1 MSIIKVMD
9 EILANKIAAGEV
21 VERPL
26 NVVKELVEN
35 SIDANSSEIK
45 ITLEEAGTK
54 KIIVSDNGN
63 GMDKDDAVLA
73 FSRHATS
80 KLKNLDDLFNI
91 SSLGFRGEALP
102 SIASVSLVELITSK
116 NGIGTYINLEGGV
129 IKEVKPYD
137 LSIGTSI
144 EVKDLFYNTPVRL
157 KYLKNLYTEL
167 ALIVE
172 YVNKM
177 ALSYPN
183 IKFILTNNNKE
194 LLNTVGD
201 GNLLKVIYAIYG
213 SEITK
218 KMISISSE
226 NDDYVISGYIG
237 YPEIAKTS
245 RNAIT
250 TLVNGRV
257 IKNPDLNRCLTD
269 CYHTYIPKDKYPLV
283 VLNIDVDPILID
295 INIHPQKM
303 DIKFSKLDS
312 LKELIT
318 KTINSKLKELLLVP
332 HASIRDINAIY
343 EIEDSLPNY
352 SFLTK
357 EKDEEISTLSKDINE
372 KKEALTFDFD
382 NDNLLTGEKSLEVVE
397 DVTKTI
403 EDNTRI
409 KEMFPVGIVHKT
421 YIIAENSSGMYIID
435 QHAAAERINYEKV
448 LNALLKDDYQLI
460 DLLVPIRLE
469 YSSSEVIRI
478 KEHLE
483 LLKSIG
489 IGLEEF
495 GDNTLIVRYHPT
507 WFFEGYE
514 KEAIEKI
521 IAIILEKGEFDKEKF
536 IYKTAST
543 MACKMSI
550 KANDYLDLNTAKIL
564 LDNLR
569 CCDNPFTCPH
579 GRPTII
585 TYSNYDLERLF
596 KRAMN

>member
-1 MSIIKVMD
+1 MGTIKVMD

-21 VERPL
+21 VERCL

-35 SIDANSSEIK
+35 SIDAESTEIK
-45 ITLEEAGTK
+45 INLIDSGTK
-54 KIIVSDNGN
+54 KIVVSDNGI
-63 GMDKDDAVLA
+63 GMNKEDATLA

-80 KLKNLDDLFNI
+80 KLKDLDDLFNI
-91 SSLGFRGEALP
+91 GTLGFRGEALP
-102 SIASVSLVELITSK
+102 SIASVSHIYLQTSK
-116 NGIGTYINLEGGV
+116 DGVGTSISLNGGV
-129 IKEVKPYD
+129 IESVENSD
-137 LSIGTSI
+137 LSVGTTI

-167 ALIVE
+167 ALIIE

-177 ALSYPN
+177 ALSYPS
-183 IKFILTNNNKE
+183 IRFVLTNNDKE
-194 LLNTVGD
+194 LLNTSGD
-201 GNLLKVIYAIYG
+201 GNLLKVIYAVYG
-213 SEITK
+213 IDVTK
-218 KMISISSE
+218 KMIEISGE

-245 RNAIT
+245 RNVIT

-257 IKNPDLNRCLTD
+257 SKNLDLNRCLID
-269 CYHTYIPKDKYPLV
+269 CYHTYIPKDKFPMI

-303 DIKFSKLDS
+303 DIKFSKMES

-318 KTINSKLKELLLVP
+318 KVISSKLKEILLVP
-332 HASIRDINAIY
+332 HANIRDLNTIY
-343 EIEDSLPNY
+343 EVEDSLPLNTINY
-352 SFLTK
+352 ELD
-357 EKDEEISTLSKDINE
+357 DEEVPVKETSPNLEELS
-372 KKEALTFDFD
+372 FDFD
-382 NDNLLTGEKSLEVVE
+382 NDNKITGTKTEEVVE
-397 DVTKTI
+397 EEKEEET
-403 EDNTRI
+403 NYRI
-409 KEMFPVGIVHKT
+409 KEMIPVGIVHKT

-448 LNALLKDDYQLI
+448 LNALLKDDYKII

-469 YSSSEVIRI
+469 YPKDEFIRI
-478 KEHLE
+478 KEHMDI
-483 LLKSIG
+483 LKSIG
-489 IGLEEF
+489 ISLEEF
-495 GDNTLIVRYHPT
+495 GDNTFIVRSHPT

-514 KEAIEKI
+514 REAIEKI
-521 IAIILEKGEFDKEKF
+521 IAITLEKGEFDKEKF

-569 CCDNPFTCPH
+569 RCDNPFTCPH
-579 GRPTII
+579 GRPII
-585 TYSNYDLERLF
+585 NKISRYEIEKLF
-596 KRAMN
+596 KRV

>member
-1 MSIIKVMD
+1 MGTVKVMD

-21 VERPL
+21 VERCL

-35 SIDANSSEIK
+35 SIDAGSTEIK
-45 ITLEEAGTK
+45 INLIDSGTK
-54 KIIVSDNGN
+54 KIVVSDNGI
-63 GMDKDDAVLA
+63 GMNKEDATLA

-80 KLKNLDDLFNI
+80 KLKDLDDLFNI
-91 SSLGFRGEALP
+91 GTLGFRGEALP
-102 SIASVSLVELITSK
+102 SIASVSHVYLQTSK
-116 NGIGTYINLEGGV
+116 DGVGTSISLNGGV
-129 IKEVKPYD
+129 IESVENSD
-137 LSIGTSI
+137 LSVGTTI

-167 ALIVE
+167 ALIIE

-177 ALSYPN
+177 ALSYPS
-183 IKFILTNNNKE
+183 IRFVLTNNDKE
-194 LLNTVGD
+194 LLNTSGD
-201 GNLLKVIYAIYG
+201 GNLLKVIYAVYG
-213 SEITK
+213 IDVTK
-218 KMISISSE
+218 KMIEISAE

-245 RNAIT
+245 RNVIT

-257 IKNPDLNRCLTD
+257 IKNLDLNRCLID
-269 CYHTYIPKDKYPLV
+269 CYHTYIPKDKFPMI

-303 DIKFSKLDS
+303 DIKFSKMDS

-318 KTINSKLKELLLVP
+318 KVISSKLKEVLLVP
-332 HASIRDINAIY
+332 HANIRDLNTIY
-343 EIEDSLPNY
+343 EVEESLPLNTINY
-352 SFLTK
+352 EIDDEEVPVK
-357 EKDEEISTLSKDINE
+357 EKTPNLEELS
-372 KKEALTFDFD
+372 FDFD
-382 NDNLLTGEKSLEVVE
+382 NDNKITGTKTEEVVE
-397 DVTKTI
+397 EEK
-403 EDNTRI
+403 EEKNEYRI
-409 KEMFPVGIVHKT
+409 KEMIPVGIVHKT

-448 LNALLKDDYQLI
+448 LNALLKDDYKII

-469 YSSSEVIRI
+469 YPKDEFIRI
-478 KEHLE
+478 KEHMDI
-483 LLKSIG
+483 LKSIG
-489 IGLEEF
+489 IYLEEF
-495 GDNTLIVRYHPT
+495 GDNTFIVRSHPT

-514 KEAIEKI
+514 REAIEKI
-521 IAIILEKGEFDKEKF
+521 IAITLEKGEFDKEKF

-550 KANDYLDLNTAKIL
+550 KANDYLDLDTAKIL

-569 CCDNPFTCPH
+569 GCDNPFTCPH

>member
-1 MSIIKVMD
+1 MGTVKVMD

-21 VERPL
+21 VERCL

-35 SIDANSSEIK
+35 SIDAGSTEIK
-45 ITLEEAGTK
+45 INLIDSGTK
-54 KIIVSDNGN
+54 KIVVSDNGI
-63 GMDKDDAVLA
+63 GMNKEDATLA

-80 KLKNLDDLFNI
+80 KLKDLDDLFNI
-91 SSLGFRGEALP
+91 GTLGFRGEALP
-102 SIASVSLVELITSK
+102 SIASVSHVYLQTSK
-116 NGIGTYINLEGGV
+116 DGVGTSISLNGGV
-129 IKEVKPYD
+129 IESVENSD
-137 LSIGTSI
+137 LSVGTTI

-167 ALIVE
+167 ALIIE

-177 ALSYPN
+177 ALSYPS
-183 IKFILTNNNKE
+183 IRFVLTNNDKE
-194 LLNTVGD
+194 FLNTSGD
-201 GNLLKVIYAIYG
+201 GNLLKVIYAVYG
-213 SEITK
+213 IDVTK
-218 KMISISSE
+218 KMIEISGE

-245 RNAIT
+245 RNVIT

-257 IKNPDLNRCLTD
+257 IKNLDLNRCLID
-269 CYHTYIPKDKYPLV
+269 CYHTYIPKDKFPMI

-303 DIKFSKLDS
+303 DIKFSKMES

-318 KTINSKLKELLLVP
+318 KVISSKLKEVLLVP
-332 HASIRDINAIY
+332 HANVRDLNTIY
-343 EIEDSLPNY
+343 EVEESLPLNTINY
-352 SFLTK
+352 EIDDEEVPVK
-357 EKDEEISTLSKDINE
+357 EKTPNLEELS
-372 KKEALTFDFD
+372 FDFD
-382 NDNLLTGEKSLEVVE
+382 NDNKITGTKTEEVVE
-397 DVTKTI
+397 EEK
-403 EDNTRI
+403 EEKNEYRI
-409 KEMFPVGIVHKT
+409 KEMIPVGIVHKT

-448 LNALLKDDYQLI
+448 LNALLKDDYKII

-469 YSSSEVIRI
+469 YPKDEFIKI
-478 KEHLE
+478 KEHMDI
-483 LLKSIG
+483 LKDIG
-489 IGLEEF
+489 ISLEEF
-495 GDNTLIVRYHPT
+495 GDNTFIVRSHPT

-514 KEAIEKI
+514 REAIEKI
-521 IAIILEKGEFDKEKF
+521 IAITLEKGEFDKEKF
-536 IYKTAST
+536 IYKTSST

-550 KANDYLDLNTAKIL
+550 KANDYLDLSSAKIL

-569 CCDNPFTCPH
+569 GCDNPFTCPH

>member
-1 MSIIKVMD
+1 MGTIKVMD

-35 SIDANSSEIK
+35 SIDALSSEIK
-45 ITLEEAGTK
+45 INLIDSGTK
-54 KIIVSDNGN
+54 KIIVSDNGI
-63 GMDKDDAVLA
+63 GMNKEDALLA

-80 KLKNLDDLFNI
+80 KLKDLDDLFNI
-91 SSLGFRGEALP
+91 ETLGFRGEALP
-102 SIASVSLVELITSK
+102 SIASVSLIHLDTTKDDEGSRIILNGGRVESVE
-116 NGIGTYINLEGGV
+116 NS
-129 IKEVKPYD
+129 D
-137 LSIGTSI
+137 LSSGTTI
-144 EVKDLFYNTPVRL
+144 EVSDLFYNTPVRL
-157 KYLKNLYTEL
+157 KYIRNLYTEL

-177 ALSYPN
+177 ALSYPS
-183 IKFILTNNNKE
+183 IRFSLTNNEKE
-194 LLNTVGD
+194 LLNTTGD
-201 GNLLKVIYAIYG
+201 GNLLKVIYAVYG
-213 SEITK
+213 IDVTK
-218 KMISISSE
+218 KMIEVNGE

-237 YPEIAKTS
+237 YPEIAKSS
-245 RNAIT
+245 RNVIT

-257 IKNPDLNRCLTD
+257 IKNPDLNRCLID
-269 CYHTYIPKDKYPLV
+269 CYHTYIPKDKFPMII
-283 VLNIDVDPILID
+283 LNIDVDPILID

-318 KTINSKLKELLLVP
+318 KIITSKLKEILLIP
-332 HASIRDINAIY
+332 HASIRDLNTIY
-343 EIEDSLPNY
+343 EVEDSLPLNTINY
-352 SFLTK
+352 EL
-357 EKDEEISTLSKDINE
+357 DEEETIKEESSNLEKLS
-372 KKEALTFDFD
+372 FDFD
-382 NDNLLTGEKSLEVVE
+382 NDSKITGDKSEEVVDDKE
-397 DVTKTI
+397 DVKD
-403 EDNTRI
+403 EYRI
-409 KEMFPVGIVHKT
+409 KEMIPVGIVHKT

-448 LNALLKDDYQLI
+448 LNALLKDDYKVI

-469 YSSSEVIRI
+469 YSKDEFIKI
-478 KEHLE
+478 KEHMDI
-483 LLKSIG
+483 LKSIG
-489 IGLEEF
+489 IILEEF
-495 GDNTLIVRYHPT
+495 FDNTFIVRSHPT

-514 KEAIEKI
+514 REAIEKI
-521 IAIILEKGEFDKEKF
+521 IAITLEKGEFDKEKF

-550 KANDYLDLNTAKIL
+550 KANDYLDLDTAKIL

-569 CCDNPFTCPH
+569 RCDNPFTCPH

>member
-1 MSIIKVMD
+1 MSTIKVMD

-21 VERPL
+21 VERCL

-35 SIDANSSEIK
+35 SIDAESTEIK
-45 ITLEEAGTK
+45 INLIDSGTK
-54 KIIVSDNGN
+54 KIVVSDNGI
-63 GMDKDDAVLA
+63 GMNKEDATLA

-80 KLKNLDDLFNI
+80 KLKDLDDLFNI
-91 SSLGFRGEALP
+91 STLGFRGEALP
-102 SIASVSLVELITSK
+102 SIASVSHIYLQTSK
-116 NGIGTYINLEGGV
+116 DGVGTSISLNGGV
-129 IKEVKPYD
+129 IESVENSD
-137 LSIGTSI
+137 LSVGTTI
-144 EVKDLFYNTPVRL
+144 EVRDLFYNTPVRL

-167 ALIVE
+167 ALIIE

-177 ALSYPN
+177 ALSYPS
-183 IKFILTNNNKE
+183 IRFVLTNNDKE
-194 LLNTVGD
+194 LLNTSGD
-201 GNLLKVIYAIYG
+201 GNLLKVIYAVYG
-213 SEITK
+213 IDVTK
-218 KMISISSE
+218 KMIEISGE

-245 RNAIT
+245 RNVIT

-257 IKNPDLNRCLTD
+257 IKNLDLNRCLID
-269 CYHTYIPKDKYPLV
+269 CYHTYIPKDKFPMI

-303 DIKFSKLDS
+303 DIKFSKMES

-318 KTINSKLKELLLVP
+318 KVISSKLKEVLLVP
-332 HASIRDINAIY
+332 HANIRDLNTIY
-343 EIEDSLPNY
+343 EVEDSLPLNTINY
-352 SFLTK
+352 DIDEEEETVK
-357 EKDEEISTLSKDINE
+357 EKTPNLEELS
-372 KKEALTFDFD
+372 FDFD
-382 NDNLLTGEKSLEVVE
+382 NDNKITGTKTEEVVE
-397 DVTKTI
+397 EEKEEET
-403 EDNTRI
+403 NYRI
-409 KEMFPVGIVHKT
+409 KEMIPVGIVHKT

-448 LNALLKDDYQLI
+448 LNALLKDDYKII

-469 YSSSEVIRI
+469 YPKDEFIRI
-478 KEHLE
+478 KEHMDI
-483 LLKSIG
+483 LKSIG
-489 IGLEEF
+489 ISLEEF
-495 GDNTLIVRYHPT
+495 GDNTFIVRSHPT

-514 KEAIEKI
+514 REAIEKI
-521 IAIILEKGEFDKEKF
+521 IAITLEKGEFDKEKF

-550 KANDYLDLNTAKIL
+550 KANDYLDLDTAKIL

-569 CCDNPFTCPH
+569 RCDNPFTCPH
-579 GRPTII
+579 GRPTVI

>member
-1 MSIIKVMD
+1 MSTIKVMD

-21 VERPL
+21 VERCL

-35 SIDANSSEIK
+35 SIDANSTEIK
-45 ITLEEAGTK
+45 ITLIDSGTK
-54 KIIVSDNGN
+54 KIVVSDNGI
-63 GMDKDDAVLA
+63 GMNKEDAMLA

-91 SSLGFRGEALP
+91 ETLGFRGEALP
-102 SIASVSLVELITSK
+102 SIASVSHVHLQTSK
-116 NGIGTYINLEGGV
+116 DGVGTSISLNGGV
-129 IKEVKPYD
+129 IESVENSD
-137 LSIGTSI
+137 LSLGTTI
-144 EVKDLFYNTPVRL
+144 EVRDLFYNTPVRL

-177 ALSYPN
+177 ALSYPS
-183 IKFILTNNNKE
+183 IRFVLTNNEKE
-194 LLNTVGD
+194 LLNTSGD
-201 GNLLKVIYAIYG
+201 GNLLKVVYAVYG
-213 SEITK
+213 MDVTK
-218 KMISISSE
+218 KMIEISGE

-245 RNAIT
+245 RNVIT

-257 IKNPDLNRCLTD
+257 IKNLDLNRCLID
-269 CYHTYIPKDKYPLV
+269 CYHTYIPKDKFPMI

-318 KTINSKLKELLLVP
+318 KVITSKLKEILLVP
-332 HASIRDINAIY
+332 HASIRDLNTIY
-343 EIEDSLPNY
+343 EVEDSLSINTINY
-352 SFLTK
+352 ELD
-357 EKDEEISTLSKDINE
+357 DEEEKIKVSSPNLEELS
-372 KKEALTFDFD
+372 FDFD
-382 NDNLLTGEKSLEVVE
+382 NDNKITGSKSEEIVEEKESI
-397 DVTKTI
+397 D
-403 EDNTRI
+403 DYRI
-409 KEMFPVGIVHKT
+409 KEMIPVGIVHKT

-448 LNALLKDDYQLI
+448 LNALLKDNYNII

-469 YSSSEVIRI
+469 YSKDEFIRI
-478 KEHLE
+478 KEHMDI
-483 LLKSIG
+483 LKSIG
-489 IGLEEF
+489 ISLDEF
-495 GDNTLIVRYHPT
+495 FDNTFIVRSHPT

-514 KEAIEKI
+514 REAIEKI
-521 IAIILEKGEFDKEKF
+521 IAITLEKGEFDKEKF

-550 KANDYLDLNTAKIL
+550 KANDYLDLNSAKVL

-569 CCDNPFTCPH
+569 RCDNPFTCPH

>member
-1 MSIIKVMD
+1 MSTIKVMD

-21 VERPL
+21 VERCL

-35 SIDANSSEIK
+35 SIDANSTEIK
-45 ITLEEAGTK
+45 ITLIDSGTK
-54 KIIVSDNGN
+54 KIVVSDNGI
-63 GMDKDDAVLA
+63 GMNKEDAMLA

-91 SSLGFRGEALP
+91 ETLGFRGEALP
-102 SIASVSLVELITSK
+102 SIASVSHVHLQTSK
-116 NGIGTYINLEGGV
+116 DGVGTSISLNGGV
-129 IKEVKPYD
+129 IESVENSD
-137 LSIGTSI
+137 LSLGTTI
-144 EVKDLFYNTPVRL
+144 EVRDLFYNTPVRL

-177 ALSYPN
+177 ALSYPS
-183 IKFILTNNNKE
+183 IRFVLTNNEKE
-194 LLNTVGD
+194 LLNTSGD
-201 GNLLKVIYAIYG
+201 GNLLKVIYAVYG
-213 SEITK
+213 MDVTK
-218 KMISISSE
+218 KMIEISGE

-245 RNAIT
+245 RNVIT

-257 IKNPDLNRCLTD
+257 IKNLDLNRCLID
-269 CYHTYIPKDKYPLV
+269 CYHTYIPKDKFPMI

-318 KTINSKLKELLLVP
+318 KVITSKLKEILLVP
-332 HASIRDINAIY
+332 HASIRDLNTIY
-343 EIEDSLPNY
+343 EVEDSLSINTINY
-352 SFLTK
+352 ELD
-357 EKDEEISTLSKDINE
+357 DEEEKIKVSSPNLEELS
-372 KKEALTFDFD
+372 FDFD
-382 NDNLLTGEKSLEVVE
+382 NDNKITGSKSEEIVEEKESI
-397 DVTKTI
+397 D
-403 EDNTRI
+403 DYRI
-409 KEMFPVGIVHKT
+409 KEMIPVGIVHKT

-448 LNALLKDDYQLI
+448 LNALLKDDYKVI

-469 YSSSEVIRI
+469 YSKDEFIRI
-478 KEHLE
+478 KEHMDI
-483 LLKSIG
+483 LKSIG
-489 IGLEEF
+489 ISLDEF
-495 GDNTLIVRYHPT
+495 FDNTFIVRSHPT

-514 KEAIEKI
+514 REAIEKI
-521 IAIILEKGEFDKEKF
+521 IAITLEKGEFDKEKF

-550 KANDYLDLNTAKIL
+550 KANDYLDLNSAKIL

-569 CCDNPFTCPH
+569 GCDNPFTCPH

-596 KRAMN
+596 KRTMN

>member
-1 MSIIKVMD
+1 MGGTIKVMD

-21 VERPL
+21 VERCL

-35 SIDANSSEIK
+35 SIDAGSTEIK
-45 ITLEEAGTK
+45 INLIDSGTK
-54 KIIVSDNGN
+54 KIVVSDNGI
-63 GMDKDDAVLA
+63 GMNKEDATLA

-80 KLKNLDDLFNI
+80 KLKDLDDLFNI
-91 SSLGFRGEALP
+91 GTLGFRGEALP
-102 SIASVSLVELITSK
+102 SIASVSHIFLQTSK
-116 NGIGTYINLEGGV
+116 DGVGTSISLNGGV
-129 IKEVKPYD
+129 IESVENSD
-137 LSIGTSI
+137 LSVGTTI
-144 EVKDLFYNTPVRL
+144 EVRDLFYNTPVRL

-167 ALIVE
+167 ALIIE

-177 ALSYPN
+177 ALSYPS
-183 IKFILTNNNKE
+183 IRFVLINNDKE
-194 LLNTVGD
+194 LLNTSGD
-201 GNLLKVIYAIYG
+201 GNLLKVIYAVYG
-213 SEITK
+213 IDVTK
-218 KMISISSE
+218 KMIEISGE

-245 RNAIT
+245 RNVIT

-257 IKNPDLNRCLTD
+257 IKNLDLNRCLID
-269 CYHTYIPKDKYPLV
+269 CYHTYIPKDKFPMI

-303 DIKFSKLDS
+303 DIKFSKMES

-318 KTINSKLKELLLVP
+318 KVISSKLKEVLLVP
-332 HASIRDINAIY
+332 HANIRDLNTIY
-343 EIEDSLPNY
+343 EVEESLPLNTINY
-352 SFLTK
+352 EIDDEEVPVK
-357 EKDEEISTLSKDINE
+357 EKTPNLEELS
-372 KKEALTFDFD
+372 FDFD
-382 NDNLLTGEKSLEVVE
+382 NDNKITGTKTEEVVE
-397 DVTKTI
+397 EEK
-403 EDNTRI
+403 EEKNEYRI
-409 KEMFPVGIVHKT
+409 KEMIPVGIVHKT

-448 LNALLKDDYQLI
+448 LNALLKDDYKII

-469 YSSSEVIRI
+469 YPKDEFIRI
-478 KEHLE
+478 KEHMDI
-483 LLKSIG
+483 LKSIG
-489 IGLEEF
+489 IYLEEF
-495 GDNTLIVRYHPT
+495 GDNTFIVRSHPT

-514 KEAIEKI
+514 REAIEKI
-521 IAIILEKGEFDKEKF
+521 IAITLEKGEFDKEKF

-550 KANDYLDLNTAKIL
+550 KANDYLDLSSAKIL

-569 CCDNPFTCPH
+569 GCDNPFTCPH

>member
-1 MSIIKVMD
+1 MSTIKVMD

-35 SIDANSSEIK
+35 SIDAASNEIK
-45 ITLEEAGTK
+45 ITLIDSGTK
-54 KIIVSDNGN
+54 KIVVSDNGI
-63 GMDKDDAVLA
+63 GMNKEDARLA

-80 KLKNLDDLFNI
+80 KLKDLDDLFNI

-102 SIASVSLVELITSK
+102 SIASVSHVYLQTSK
-116 NGIGTYINLEGGV
+116 DGVGTAISLDGGV
-129 IKEVKPYD
+129 IENIENTD
-137 LSIGTSI
+137 LSAGTTI

-157 KYLKNLYTEL
+157 KYIKNLYTEL

-177 ALSYPN
+177 ALSYPD
-183 IKFILTNNNKE
+183 IRFVLTNNEKE
-194 LLNTVGD
+194 LLNTSGD
-201 GNLLKVIYAIYG
+201 GNLLKVIYAVYG
-213 SEITK
+213 IDVAK
-218 KMISISSE
+218 KMIEISGE

-245 RNAIT
+245 RNVIT

-257 IKNPDLNRCLTD
+257 IKNLDLNRCIID
-269 CYHTYIPKDKYPLV
+269 CYHTYIPKDKFPMI

-318 KTINSKLKELLLVP
+318 KVISSKLKEILLVP
-332 HASIRDINAIY
+332 HANIRDLNTIY
-343 EIEDSLPNY
+343 EVEDSLPVNTINY
-352 SFLTK
+352 DLDK
-357 EKDEEISTLSKDINE
+357 EEETIKKTPPNLEELS
-372 KKEALTFDFD
+372 FDFD
-382 NDNLLTGEKSLEVVE
+382 NDNKITGTKTEEVVE
-397 DVTKTI
+397 EENEEKD
-403 EDNTRI
+403 DYRI
-409 KEMFPVGIVHKT
+409 KEMIPVGIVHKT

-448 LNALLKDDYQLI
+448 LNALLKDDYKII

-469 YSSSEVIRI
+469 YPKDEFIKI
-478 KEHLE
+478 KEHMDV
-483 LLKSIG
+483 LKSIG
-489 IGLEEF
+489 IFLEEF
-495 GDNTLIVRYHPT
+495 GDNTFIVRSHPT

-514 KEAIEKI
+514 REAIEKI
-521 IAIILEKGEFDKEKF
+521 IAITLEKGEFDKEKF
-536 IYKTAST
+536 IYRTAAT

-550 KANDYLDLNTAKIL
+550 KANDYLDLDTAKIL

-569 CCDNPFTCPH
+569 RCDNPFTCPH

>member
-1 MSIIKVMD
+1 MGTIKVMD

-21 VERPL
+21 VERCL

-35 SIDANSSEIK
+35 SIDAGSTEIK
-45 ITLEEAGTK
+45 INLIDSGTK
-54 KIIVSDNGN
+54 KIVVSDNGI
-63 GMDKDDAVLA
+63 GMNKEDATLA

-80 KLKNLDDLFNI
+80 KLKDLDDLFNI
-91 SSLGFRGEALP
+91 GTLGFRGEALP
-102 SIASVSLVELITSK
+102 SIASVSHVYLQTSK
-116 NGIGTYINLEGGV
+116 DGVGTSISLNGGV
-129 IKEVKPYD
+129 IESVENSD
-137 LSIGTSI
+137 LSIGTTI

-167 ALIVE
+167 ALIIE

-177 ALSYPN
+177 ALSYPS
-183 IKFILTNNNKE
+183 IRFVLTNNDKE
-194 LLNTVGD
+194 LLNTSGD
-201 GNLLKVIYAIYG
+201 GNLLKVIYAVYG
-213 SEITK
+213 IDVTK
-218 KMISISSE
+218 KMIEISGE

-245 RNAIT
+245 RNVIT

-257 IKNPDLNRCLTD
+257 IKNLDLNRCLID
-269 CYHTYIPKDKYPLV
+269 CYHTYIPKDKFPMI

-303 DIKFSKLDS
+303 DIKFSKMES
-312 LKELIT
+312 LKELVT
-318 KTINSKLKELLLVP
+318 KVISSKLKEVLLVP
-332 HASIRDINAIY
+332 HANIRDLNTIY
-343 EIEDSLPNY
+343 EVEESLPINTINY
-352 SFLTK
+352 EIDDEEVPVK
-357 EKDEEISTLSKDINE
+357 EKTPNLEELS
-372 KKEALTFDFD
+372 FDFD
-382 NDNLLTGEKSLEVVE
+382 NDNKITGTKTEEVVE
-397 DVTKTI
+397 EEKEEETDY
-403 EDNTRI
+403 RI
-409 KEMFPVGIVHKT
+409 KEMIPVGIVHKT

-448 LNALLKDDYQLI
+448 LNALLKDDYKII

-469 YSSSEVIRI
+469 YPKDEFIKI
-478 KEHLE
+478 KEHMDI
-483 LLKSIG
+483 LKSIG
-489 IGLEEF
+489 ISLEEF
-495 GDNTLIVRYHPT
+495 GDNTFIVRSHPT
-507 WFFEGYE
+507 WFSRGYE
-514 KEAIEKI
+514 REAIEKI
-521 IAIILEKGEFDKEKF
+521 IAITLEKGEFDKEKF

-550 KANDYLDLNTAKIL
+550 KANDYLDLSSAKIL

-569 CCDNPFTCPH
+569 GCDNPFTCPH

>member
-1 MSIIKVMD
+1 MGTIKVMD

-21 VERPL
+21 VERCL

-35 SIDANSSEIK
+35 SIDAKSTEIK
-45 ITLEEAGTK
+45 INLIDSGTK
-54 KIIVSDNGN
+54 KIVVSDNGI
-63 GMDKDDAVLA
+63 GMNKEDAMLA

-80 KLKNLDDLFNI
+80 KLKDLDDLFNI

-102 SIASVSLVELITSK
+102 SIASVSHIYLQTSK
-116 NGIGTYINLEGGV
+116 DGIGTSIFLNGGV
-129 IKEVKPYD
+129 IEKIENSD
-137 LSIGTSI
+137 LSVGTTI

-167 ALIVE
+167 ALIIE

-177 ALSYPN
+177 ALSYPS
-183 IKFILTNNNKE
+183 IRFVLTNNEKE
-194 LLNTVGD
+194 LLNTSGD
-201 GNLLKVIYAIYG
+201 GNLLKVIYAVYG
-213 SEITK
+213 IDITK
-218 KMISISSE
+218 KMIEINGE

-245 RNAIT
+245 RNVIT

-257 IKNPDLNRCLTD
+257 IKNPELNRCLVD
-269 CYHTYIPKDKYPLV
+269 CYHTYIPKDKFPMII
-283 VLNIDVDPILID
+283 LNIDVDPILID

-318 KTINSKLKELLLVP
+318 KVISSKLKEVLLVP
-332 HASIRDINAIY
+332 HANIRDLNTIY
-343 EIEDSLPNY
+343 EVEDSLPVNTINY
-352 SFLTK
+352 EL
-357 EKDEEISTLSKDINE
+357 DEEEESVKETSPNREELS
-372 KKEALTFDFD
+372 FDFD
-382 NDNLLTGEKSLEVVE
+382 NDNKITGVKTEEVVE
-397 DVTKTI
+397 EEKENKD
-403 EDNTRI
+403 EYRI
-409 KEMFPVGIVHKT
+409 KEMIPVGIVHKT
-421 YIIAENSSGMYIID
+421 YIIAENASGMYIID

-448 LNALLKDDYQLI
+448 LNALLKDDYKVI

-469 YSSSEVIRI
+469 YPKDEFIRI
-478 KEHLE
+478 KEHMDII
-483 LLKSIG
+483 KSIG
-489 IGLEEF
+489 ITLEEF
-495 GDNTLIVRYHPT
+495 GDNTFIVRSHPT

-514 KEAIEKI
+514 REAIEKI
-521 IAIILEKGEFDKEKF
+521 IAITLEKGEFDKERF

-550 KANDYLDLNTAKIL
+550 KANDYLDLDTAKIL

-569 CCDNPFTCPH
+569 RCDNPFTCPH

>member
-1 MSIIKVMD
+1 MAYIKVMD

-21 VERPL
+21 VERCL

-35 SIDANSSEIK
+35 SIDANASEIK
-45 ITLEEAGTK
+45 INLIDSGTK
-54 KIIVSDNGN
+54 KIVVSDNGI
-63 GMDKDDAVLA
+63 GMSKEDATLA

-91 SSLGFRGEALP
+91 ETLGFRGEALP
-102 SIASVSLVELITSK
+102 SIASVSHIFLKTSK
-116 NGIGTYINLEGGV
+116 DGIGTSISLDGGV
-129 IKEVKPYD
+129 IESVENSD
-137 LSIGTSI
+137 LSLGTTI

-177 ALSYPN
+177 ALSYPS
-183 IKFILTNNNKE
+183 IRFVLTNNEKE
-194 LLNTVGD
+194 LLNTSGD
-201 GNLLKVIYAIYG
+201 GNLLKVIYAVYG
-213 SEITK
+213 IDVAKKVIEI
-218 KMISISSE
+218 SGE

-245 RNAIT
+245 RNIIT

-257 IKNPDLNRCLTD
+257 IKNIDLNRCLID
-269 CYHTYIPKDKYPLV
+269 CYHTYIPKDKFPFI

-318 KTINSKLKELLLVP
+318 KVITSKLKEVLLVP
-332 HASIRDINAIY
+332 HASIRDLNTIY
-343 EIEDSLPNY
+343 EVEDSLPVNTINY
-352 SFLTK
+352 ELDDDEKTVK
-357 EKDEEISTLSKDINE
+357 EVSSNQEELS
-372 KKEALTFDFD
+372 FDFD
-382 NDNLLTGEKSLEVVE
+382 NDNKITGSKSFEVVLE
-397 DVTKTI
+397 KES
-403 EDNTRI
+403 EDNYRI
-409 KEMFPVGIVHKT
+409 KEMIPVGIVHKT

-448 LNALLKDDYQLI
+448 LNALLKDDYKVI

-469 YSSSEVIRI
+469 YSKDEFIRI
-478 KEHLE
+478 KEHMDI
-483 LLKSIG
+483 LKSIG
-489 IGLEEF
+489 ISLDEF
-495 GDNTLIVRYHPT
+495 FDNTFIVRSHPT

-514 KEAIEKI
+514 REAIEKI

-550 KANDYLDLNTAKIL
+550 KANDYLDLNSAKIL

-569 CCDNPFTCPH
+569 SCDNPFTCPH

>member
-1 MSIIKVMD
+1 MSTIKVMD

-21 VERPL
+21 VERCL

-35 SIDANSSEIK
+35 SIDAKATEIK
-45 ITLEEAGTK
+45 ITLIDSGVK
-54 KIIVSDNGN
+54 KIVVSDDGI
-63 GMDKDDAVLA
+63 GMDKEDAIMA

-102 SIASVSLVELITSK
+102 SIASVSLVNLQTSK
-116 NGIGTYINLEGGV
+116 DGVGTALTLNGGV
-129 IKEVKPYD
+129 IENISSSD
-137 LSIGTSI
+137 LTKGTTI
-144 EVKDLFYNTPVRL
+144 EVSDLFYNTPVRL

-177 ALSYPN
+177 ALSYPY
-183 IKFILTNNNKE
+183 IRFVLINNDKV

-213 SEITK
+213 INVAK
-218 KMISISSE
+218 KMIEISGE

-245 RNAIT
+245 RNVIT

-257 IKNPDLNRCLTD
+257 IKNQELNRCLID
-269 CYHTYIPKDKYPLV
+269 CYHTYIPKDKYPMII
-283 VLNIDVDPILID
+283 LNIDVDPILID

-303 DIKFSKLDS
+303 DIKFSKMDS
-312 LKELIT
+312 LKQLIT
-318 KTINSKLKELLLVP
+318 YEVTKKLKEILLIP
-332 HASIRDINAIY
+332 HASIRDINTVY
-343 EIEDSLPNY
+343 EIEDSIKSYDNY
-352 SFLTK
+352 DQSYSDTSSVKVIDK
-357 EKDEEISTLSKDINE
+357 EELS
-372 KKEALTFDFD
+372 FDFD
-382 NDNLLTGEKSLEVVE
+382 NDNKITGVSTNEVVNE
-397 DVTKTI
+397 EESNEEVKD
-403 EDNTRI
+403 ESRI
-409 KEMFPVGIVHKT
+409 KEMIPVGVVHKT
-421 YIIAENSSGMYIID
+421 YIIAENASGMYIID

-448 LNALLKDDYQLI
+448 LKALLKDDYKVI
-460 DLLVPIRLE
+460 DLLVPLKLE
-469 YSSSEVIRI
+469 YSADEAIKI
-478 KEHLE
+478 KEHLDI
-483 LLKSIG
+483 LKSIG
-489 IGLEEF
+489 IGIEEF
-495 GDNTLIVRYHPT
+495 GDNTFIVRYHPT

-521 IAIILEKGEFDKEKF
+521 IAITLDKHEFDKEKF
-536 IYKTAST
+536 IYKTAAT

-550 KANDYLDLNTAKIL
+550 KANDYLTLDDMKVL

-585 TYSNYDLERLF
+585 TYSNYDLEKLF

>member
-1 MSIIKVMD
+1 MATIKVMD

-21 VERPL
+21 VERCL

-35 SIDANSSEIK
+35 SIDAESTEIK
-45 ITLEEAGTK
+45 INLIDSGTK
-54 KIIVSDNGN
+54 KIVVSDNGI
-63 GMDKDDAVLA
+63 GMNKEDAMLA

-91 SSLGFRGEALP
+91 ETLGFRGEALP
-102 SIASVSLVELITSK
+102 SIASVSHVYLQTSK
-116 NGIGTYINLEGGV
+116 DGVGTSISLNGGV
-129 IKEVKPYD
+129 IERVENSD
-137 LSIGTSI
+137 LSIGTTI
-144 EVKDLFYNTPVRL
+144 EVRDLFYNTPVRL

-167 ALIVE
+167 ALIIE

-177 ALSYPN
+177 ALSYPS
-183 IKFILTNNNKE
+183 IRFVLTNNEKE
-194 LLNTVGD
+194 LLNTSGD
-201 GNLLKVIYAIYG
+201 GNLLKVIYAVYG
-213 SEITK
+213 IDVAK
-218 KMISISSE
+218 KMIEISGE

-245 RNAIT
+245 RNVIT

-257 IKNPDLNRCLTD
+257 IKNLDLNRCLID
-269 CYHTYIPKDKYPLV
+269 CYHTYIPKDKFPMI

-318 KTINSKLKELLLVP
+318 KVISSKLKEVLLVP
-332 HASIRDINAIY
+332 HANIRDLNTIY
-343 EIEDSLPNY
+343 EVEDSLPVNTINY
-352 SFLTK
+352 ELD
-357 EKDEEISTLSKDINE
+357 DEEEPVKETSPNLEELS
-372 KKEALTFDFD
+372 FDFD
-382 NDNLLTGEKSLEVVE
+382 NDNKITGTKTEEVVE
-397 DVTKTI
+397 DEK
-403 EDNTRI
+403 EEKDECRI
-409 KEMFPVGIVHKT
+409 KEMIPVGIVHKT
-421 YIIAENSSGMYIID
+421 YIIAENASGMYIID

-448 LNALLKDDYQLI
+448 LNALLKDDYKII

-469 YSSSEVIRI
+469 YPKDEFIRI
-478 KEHLE
+478 KEHMDILR
-483 LLKSIG
+483 SIG
-489 IGLEEF
+489 ITLEEF
-495 GDNTLIVRYHPT
+495 GDNTFIVRSHPT

-514 KEAIEKI
+514 REAIEKI
-521 IAIILEKGEFDKEKF
+521 IAITLEKGEFDKEKF

-550 KANDYLDLNTAKIL
+550 KANDYLDLDTAKIL

-569 CCDNPFTCPH
+569 RCDNPFTCPH

>member
-1 MSIIKVMD
+1 MSTIKVMD

-21 VERPL
+21 VERCL

-35 SIDANSSEIK
+35 SIDAKATEIK
-45 ITLEEAGTK
+45 ITLIDSGVK
-54 KIIVSDNGN
+54 KIVVSDDGI
-63 GMDKDDAVLA
+63 GMDKEDAIMA

-102 SIASVSLVELITSK
+102 SIASVSLVNLQTSK
-116 NGIGTYINLEGGV
+116 DGVGTALTLNGGV
-129 IKEVKPYD
+129 IENISSSD
-137 LSIGTSI
+137 LTKGTTI
-144 EVKDLFYNTPVRL
+144 EVSDLFYNTPVRL

-177 ALSYPN
+177 ALSYPY
-183 IKFILTNNNKE
+183 IRFVLINNDKV

-213 SEITK
+213 INVAK
-218 KMISISSE
+218 KMIEISGE

-245 RNAIT
+245 RNVIT

-257 IKNPDLNRCLTD
+257 IKNQELNRCLID
-269 CYHTYIPKDKYPLV
+269 CYHTYIPKDKYPMII
-283 VLNIDVDPILID
+283 LNIDVDPILID

-303 DIKFSKLDS
+303 DIKFSKMDS
-312 LKELIT
+312 LKQLIT
-318 KTINSKLKELLLVP
+318 YEVTKKLKEILLIP
-332 HASIRDINAIY
+332 HASIRDVNTVY
-343 EIEDSLPNY
+343 EIEDSIKSYDNY
-352 SFLTK
+352 DQSYSDTSSVKVIDK
-357 EKDEEISTLSKDINE
+357 EELS
-372 KKEALTFDFD
+372 FDFD
-382 NDNLLTGEKSLEVVE
+382 NDNKITGVSTNEVVNE
-397 DVTKTI
+397 EESNEEVKD
-403 EDNTRI
+403 ESRI
-409 KEMFPVGIVHKT
+409 KEMIPVGVVHKT
-421 YIIAENSSGMYIID
+421 YIIAENASGMYIID

-448 LNALLKDDYQLI
+448 LKALLKDDYKVI
-460 DLLVPIRLE
+460 DLLVPLKLE
-469 YSSSEVIRI
+469 YSADEAIKI
-478 KEHLE
+478 KEHLDI
-483 LLKSIG
+483 LKSIG
-489 IGLEEF
+489 IGIEEF
-495 GDNTLIVRYHPT
+495 GDNTFIVRYHPT

-521 IAIILEKGEFDKEKF
+521 IAITLDKHEFDKEKF
-536 IYKTAST
+536 IYKTAAT

-550 KANDYLDLNTAKIL
+550 KANDYLTLDDMKVL

-585 TYSNYDLERLF
+585 TYSNYDLEKLF

>member
-1 MSIIKVMD
+1 MATIKVMD

-21 VERPL
+21 VERCL

-35 SIDANSSEIK
+35 SIDAESTEIK
-45 ITLEEAGTK
+45 INLIDSGTK
-54 KIIVSDNGN
+54 KIVVSDNGI
-63 GMDKDDAVLA
+63 GMNKEDAMLA

-91 SSLGFRGEALP
+91 ETLGFRGEALP
-102 SIASVSLVELITSK
+102 SIASVSHIFLQTSK
-116 NGIGTYINLEGGV
+116 DG
-129 IKEVKPYD
+129 
-137 LSIGTSI
+137 IGTSI
-144 EVKDLFYNTPVRL
+144 SLDGGVIESVENSDLSVGTTIEVRDLFYNTPVRL

-167 ALIVE
+167 ALIIE

-177 ALSYPN
+177 ALSYPS
-183 IKFILTNNNKE
+183 IRFVLTNNEKE
-194 LLNTVGD
+194 LLNTSGD
-201 GNLLKVIYAIYG
+201 GNLLKVIYAVYG
-213 SEITK
+213 IDVAK
-218 KMISISSE
+218 KMIEISGE

-245 RNAIT
+245 RNVIT

-257 IKNPDLNRCLTD
+257 IKNLDLNRCLTD
-269 CYHTYIPKDKYPLV
+269 CYHTYIPKDKFPMI

-318 KTINSKLKELLLVP
+318 KVISSKLKEILLVP
-332 HASIRDINAIY
+332 HANIRDLNTIY
-343 EIEDSLPNY
+343 EVEDSFNNNIVNY
-352 SFLTK
+352 ELEDKPDDK
-357 EKDEEISTLSKDINE
+357 EPII
-372 KKEALTFDFD
+372 KKEELSFDFD
-382 NDNLLTGEKSLEVVE
+382 NDNKITGTKTEEVVE
-397 DVTKTI
+397 DEK
-403 EDNTRI
+403 EKKDDYRI
-409 KEMFPVGIVHKT
+409 KEMIPVGIVHKT

-448 LNALLKDDYQLI
+448 LNALLKDDYKII

-469 YSSSEVIRI
+469 YPKDEFIRI
-478 KEHLE
+478 KEHMDI
-483 LLKSIG
+483 LKSIG
-489 IGLEEF
+489 ITLEEF
-495 GDNTLIVRYHPT
+495 GDNTFIVRSHPT

-514 KEAIEKI
+514 REAIEKI
-521 IAIILEKGEFDKEKF
+521 IAITLEKGEFDKEKF
-536 IYKTAST
+536 IYRTAAT

-550 KANDYLDLNTAKIL
+550 KANDYLDLDTAKIL

-569 CCDNPFTCPH
+569 RTDNPFTCPH

>member
-1 MSIIKVMD
+1 MATIKVMD

-21 VERPL
+21 VERCL

-35 SIDANSSEIK
+35 SIDAESTEIK
-45 ITLEEAGTK
+45 INLIDSGTK
-54 KIIVSDNGN
+54 KIVVSDNGI
-63 GMDKDDAVLA
+63 GMNKEDATLA

-80 KLKNLDDLFNI
+80 KLKDLDDLFNI
-91 SSLGFRGEALP
+91 GTLGFRGEALP
-102 SIASVSLVELITSK
+102 SIASVSHIYLQTSK
-116 NGIGTYINLEGGV
+116 DGVGTSISLNGGV
-129 IKEVKPYD
+129 IESVENSD
-137 LSIGTSI
+137 LSVGTTI
-144 EVKDLFYNTPVRL
+144 EVRDLFYNTPVRL

-167 ALIVE
+167 ALIIE

-177 ALSYPN
+177 ALSFPS
-183 IKFILTNNNKE
+183 IRFVLTNNDKE
-194 LLNTVGD
+194 LLNTSGD
-201 GNLLKVIYAIYG
+201 GNLLKVIYAVYG
-213 SEITK
+213 IDVTK
-218 KMISISSE
+218 KMIEISGE

-245 RNAIT
+245 RNVIT

-257 IKNPDLNRCLTD
+257 IKNLDLNRCLID
-269 CYHTYIPKDKYPLV
+269 CYHTYIPKDKFPMI

-303 DIKFSKLDS
+303 DIKFSKMES

-318 KTINSKLKELLLVP
+318 KVISSKLKEVLLVP
-332 HASIRDINAIY
+332 HANIRDLNTIY
-343 EIEDSLPNY
+343 EVEDSLSLNTINY
-352 SFLTK
+352 DI
-357 EKDEEISTLSKDINE
+357 DEEEETDKETSPNLEELS
-372 KKEALTFDFD
+372 FDFD
-382 NDNLLTGEKSLEVVE
+382 NDNKITGTKTEEVVE
-397 DVTKTI
+397 EEKEEET
-403 EDNTRI
+403 NYRI
-409 KEMFPVGIVHKT
+409 KEMIPVGIVHKT

-448 LNALLKDDYQLI
+448 LNALLKDDYKII

-469 YSSSEVIRI
+469 YPKDEFIRI
-478 KEHLE
+478 KEHMDV
-483 LLKSIG
+483 LKSIG
-489 IGLEEF
+489 ISLEEF
-495 GDNTLIVRYHPT
+495 GDNTFIVRSHPT

-514 KEAIEKI
+514 REAIEKI
-521 IAIILEKGEFDKEKF
+521 IAITLEKGEFDKEKF

-550 KANDYLDLNTAKIL
+550 KANDYLDLSSAKIL

-569 CCDNPFTCPH
+569 GCDNPFTCPH